1 MADRIQRPLVTM
13 PWSEKY
19 YADAERAQAVED
31 EDRQL
36 RVEMLKQKLYP
47 ADTAQKAAEELMQ
60 TTDSARRAALMQ
72 TLYETTGTTTIPG
85 TSLNVPSGTP
95 EEDQYNYL
103 EGMMDRVAR
112 YERMA
117 GLETDPIKR
126 DMKMKTVDMAKKSIQ
141 AKGKELTAADVA
153 FEMNATDAYR
163 LADELED
170 TVKKYGNYE
179 ISNPEGSAALRQK
192 PYFLAVALAK
202 ALDPG
207 SVARESE
214 VKSFLETMAL
224 GTSPVEVPG
233 LDLPIS
239 GPRTATTLEG
249 IKMLRDRLDIKA
261 NDYKRISGRT
271 IELPKRNREDAT
283 APAQAQQPY
292 QAPMQQQSQPMS
304 QSGFGGYD
312 PRARKVI
319 PSR

>member
-1 MADRIQRPLVTM
+1 MANPRPLIPM
-13 PWSEKY
+13 PWQMEQFRK
-19 YADAERAQAVED
+19 ED
-31 EDRQL
+31 ERQATEDQDRQL

-47 ADTAQKAAEELMQ
+47 ADTAQKAAEELMR

-85 TSLNVPSGTP
+85 TSLNVPAGTP

-170 TVKKYGNYE
+170 IVKKYGNYE

-192 PYFLAVALAK
+192 PYFLAVSLAK

-233 LDLPIS
+233 LDLPIA

-249 IKMLRDRLDIKA
+249 IKMLRNRLDIKA

-271 IELPKRNREDAT
+271 IELPKRNKEDAA
-283 APAQAQQPY
+283 APTQAQQSY
-292 QAPMQQQSQPMS
+292 QAPTQQQSQPMS

-312 PRARKVI
+312 PRARRVI

>member
-1 MADRIQRPLVTM
+1 MAEVQRPLVTM
-13 PWSEKY
+13 PWSEGY
-19 YADAERAQAVED
+19 YQRAEARQAVED
-31 EDRQL
+31 EDRRL
-36 RVEMLKQKLYP
+36 RVEILKQQLYP
-47 ADTAQKAAEELMQ
+47 ADAAQKAAEELMQ

-72 TLYETTGTTTIPG
+72 TLYQTTGTTTIPG
-85 TSLNVPSGTP
+85 SSLNVPAGTP
-95 EEDQYNYL
+95 EAEQYNYL
-103 EGMMDRVAR
+103 EGMMDRVAN

-117 GLETDPIKR
+117 MQETDPIKR

-141 AKGKELTAADVA
+141 AKGKEMTAADIA

-233 LDLPIS
+233 LDLPIA

-249 IKMLRDRLDIKA
+249 IKMLRNRLDIKA

-271 IELPKRNREDAT
+271 IELPKRNKEDAT
-283 APAQAQQPY
+283 APTQAQQSY
-292 QAPMQQQSQPMS
+292 QAPTQQQSKPMS
-304 QSGFGGYD
+304 PSGFGGYD
-312 PRARKVI
+312 PRTRKVI
-319 PSR
+319 QNR

>member
-1 MADRIQRPLVTM
+1 MADRVQRPLITL

-19 YADAERAQAVED
+19 FQDAEKAQAVED

-60 TTDSARRAALMQ
+60 TTNEARRAALMQ

-85 TSLNVPSGTP
+85 TSLNVPAGTP
-95 EEDQYNYL
+95 EADQYNYL
-103 EGMMDRVAR
+103 EGMMERVAN

-117 GLETDPIKR
+117 ALETDPIKK

-224 GTSPVEVPG
+224 GTSPIEVPG
-233 LDLPIS
+233 LDLPIA

-271 IELPKRNREDAT
+271 IELPKRNKENAT
-283 APAQAQQPY
+283 APTQVQQSY
-292 QAPMQQQSQPMS
+292 QAPAQQQSQPMS
-304 QSGFGGYD
+304 QSGFGGYG
-312 PRARKVI
+312 PRTRRVI

>member
-1 MADRIQRPLVTM
+1 
-13 PWSEKY
+13 
-19 YADAERAQAVED
+19 
-31 EDRQL
+31 
-36 RVEMLKQKLYP
+36 
-47 ADTAQKAAEELMQ
+47 
-60 TTDSARRAALMQ
+60 MQ
-72 TLYETTGTTTIPG
+72 TLYQTTGTTTIPG
-85 TSLNVPSGTP
+85 SSLNVPAGTP
-95 EEDQYNYL
+95 EAEQYNYL
-103 EGMMDRVAR
+103 EGMMDRVAN

-117 GLETDPIKR
+117 MQETDPIKR

-233 LDLPIS
+233 LDLPIA